1 MTTFLFSSFRILK
14 IPPYINFEKFFDRNL
29 APPSVQRPGTAA
41 TPCPLA
47 TPLVII
53 VGVVFVCI
61 VLRSEPVI
69 YSNLDLKFNFFEIE
83 LFLHK
88 K

>member
-41 TPCPLA
+41 TPCPPRYA
-47 TPLVII
+47 T
-53 VGVVFVCI
+53 GNHCWC
-61 VLRSEPVI
+61 PVADWDL
-69 YSNLDLKFNFFEIE
+69 NLIR
-83 LFLHK
+83 
-88 K
+88 